1 MREKVMKQI
10 MKRSISLLLLCL
22 LVCRMMVLAFGAE
35 ARGSDYFFAHS
46 VSATP
51 IGNGK
56 IAFEF
61 DILATHTMTELGANY
76 IKVYRENSDGT
87 ATLMRTY
94 DQSNTSGL
102 YTTNSNNKYGRVDYQ
117 GVVGNDYFAVISM
130 YCRNASGTESKARTT
145 YVVTAVA

>member
-1 MREKVMKQI
+1 MI
-10 MKRSISLLLLCL
+10 P
-22 LVCRMMVLAFGAE
+22 AFGTE
-35 ARGSDYFFAHS
+35 TRGSDYFAAHS
-46 VSATP
+46 VDATP

-61 DILATHTMTELGANY
+61 DILATHTMTELGATF

-94 DQSNTSGL
+94 NQSNTSGL

-117 GVVGNDYFAVISM
+117 GTVGNDYYAVISM
-130 YCRNASGTESKARTT
+130 YCENASGRESKSRTT